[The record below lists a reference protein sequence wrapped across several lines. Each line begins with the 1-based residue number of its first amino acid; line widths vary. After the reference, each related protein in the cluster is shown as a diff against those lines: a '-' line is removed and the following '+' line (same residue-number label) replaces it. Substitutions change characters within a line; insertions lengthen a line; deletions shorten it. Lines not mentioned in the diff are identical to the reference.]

1 MMRKRVPAA
10 EMKCHREAGYAA
22 GRESY
27 RPRGMSSA
35 ARRAQYH
42 AARNL
47 YLREAA
53 VAGGPC
59 SRLCGYY
66 SRPGKTTCKECGRR
80 KVRQTMEAR
89 RRRK

>member
-1 MMRKRVPAA
+1 MSQCVPAA
-10 EMKCHREAGYAA
+10 EMKRHREAGYAA

-35 ARRAQYH
+35 ARMAQYH

-66 SRPGKTTCKECGRR
+66 SRPGKTTCEECGRR

-89 RRRK
+89 RRGK